1 LPELSLRIDY
11 KLSDKFDFG
20 IFIPAALLI
29 AIGLTAI
36 FSSTFNHPTMSG
48 NFNRQLVFGVAAFFV
63 FFITY
68 SVPTNTFRMIAIPTY
83 LFSLLLLLIVLVVG
97 RKTSGARS
105 WLDIGPVGFQ
115 PSELAKL
122 GTILVMSL
130 YLSRKNTDIDSFKD
144 ILFSLGIGFIP
155 VALILLEP
163 DMGTSM
169 VFMGLILIMIFWKGI
184 SLFGLF
190 TVLSPGFVAIS
201 ALFGFYYF
209 LGSLVLILVLL
220 FLFKKDV
227 FFSGSIFAL
236 NLGAGFFADYLY
248 NALSPHQ
255 QKRIQSFIDPNSD
268 PLGAGYN
275 TIQAKVAIGSGG
287 LFGKGFMQGNQTQL
301 QYIPEQWTDFIY
313 CVIGEEFGFIGSMIV
328 LVLFMYLF
336 LRILKV
342 ASSTKDE
349 FLSLTLIGI
358 LSVYIVHFLINIGMV
373 VGILP
378 VIGIPLPFVSYGGS
392 SLLVNMF
399 MLGIIANVYRN
410 RKNYT

>member
-1 LPELSLRIDY
+1 MRIDY

-20 IFIPAALLI
+20 LFIPVLI
-29 AIGLTAI
+29 LFLVGLTAI
-36 FSSTFNHPTMSG
+36 YSSTFNHPTMSG
-48 NFNRQLVFGVAAFFV
+48 NFNRQLVFGLAAFIV

-68 SVPTNTFRMIAIPTY
+68 SVPSNTFRMIAIPTY
-83 LFSLLLLLIVLVVG
+83 LFSLLLLVIVLVVG

-105 WLDIGPVGFQ
+105 WLDFGPLGFQ

-130 YLSRKNTDIDSFKD
+130 FLSRKNTDIESFKD
-144 ILFSLGIGFIP
+144 IVLALCIGFLP
-155 VALILLEP
+155 VMMILLEP
-163 DMGTSM
+163 DMGTAI
-169 VFMGLILIMIFWKGI
+169 VFVGMILLLIFWKGI
-184 SLFGLF
+184 SVFGLF
-190 TVLSPGFVAIS
+190 IVLSPGFVAIS
-201 ALFGFYYF
+201 ALFGFYSF
-209 LGSLVLILVLL
+209 LGALVLTLIVLL
-220 FLFKKDV
+220 IFRKDI

-236 NLGAGFFADYLY
+236 NLAAGFFADYLY
-248 NALSPHQ
+248 HALSPHQ
-255 QKRIQSFIDPNSD
+255 QKRIQSFIDPNMD

-287 LFGKGFMQGNQTQL
+287 LFGKGFLKGNQTQL

-328 LVLFMYLF
+328 LILFFYLF
-336 LRILKV
+336 LKILKI
-342 ASSTKDE
+342 ASTTKDE
-349 FLSLTLIGI
+349 FLSLTIIGV
-358 LSVYIVHFLINIGMV
+358 LSVYFIHFLINIGMV

-399 MLGIIANVYRN
+399 MLGMIANIFRS
-410 RKNYT
+410 RKNFT

>member
-1 LPELSLRIDY
+1 MRIDY

-20 IFIPAALLI
+20 IFIPVSLLI

-36 FSSTFNHPTMSG
+36 YSSTFNHPTMSG
-48 NFNRQLVFGVAAFFV
+48 NFNRQVVFAVAAFFV

-68 SVPTNTFRMIAIPTY
+68 SIPTNTFKMIVVPTY
-83 LFSLLLLLIVLVVG
+83 LFSLLLLLVVLVVG

-105 WLDIGPVGFQ
+105 WLDIGPFGFQ
-115 PSELAKL
+115 PSEFSKI
-122 GTILVMSL
+122 GTVLVMAL
-130 YLSRKNTDIDSFKD
+130 FLSRKNTDIDSFKD
-144 ILFSLGIGFIP
+144 ILISLAIGLIP
-155 VALILLEP
+155 VLLILLEP
-163 DMGTSM
+163 DMGTAI
-169 VFMGLILIMIFWKGI
+169 VFLGTILILIFWKGI

-190 TVLSPGFVAIS
+190 TVLSPGFVAI
-201 ALFGFYYF
+201 AAIFGFYYF
-209 LGSLVLILVLL
+209 LAALILVLAMLVL
-220 FLFKKDV
+220 FRKDV

-236 NLGAGFFADYLY
+236 NLGAGFFTDYLY

-255 QKRIQSFIDPNSD
+255 QKRIQSFIDPNTD

-287 LFGKGFMQGNQTQL
+287 LFGKGFLHGNQTQL

-313 CVIGEEFGFIGSMIV
+313 CVIGEEFGFVGSMIV
-328 LVLFMYLF
+328 LILFVYLF
-336 LRILKV
+336 LRILKI

-349 FLSLTLIGI
+349 FLSLTIIGI
-358 LSVYIVHFLINIGMV
+358 LSIYIIHFLINVGMV

-399 MLGIIANVYRN
+399 MLGIVANVYKN